1 MIPPAHYALSEI
13 LIVIASLYTARQLS
27 TNKNYFALIGI
38 LLLGLTAAIGAV
50 RFGILNSELIV
61 QINKILALYAGISAL
76 SLVST
81 QLVFNSYLKNF
92 GKYIFLIAFVSI
104 LGALIFP
111 KLLLL
116 NLIYLWSIVSIILS
130 IFLCE
135 KIIAKKI
142 LNGILMSILIFGFLF
157 LSKRGLFA
165 ESLGA
170 DLSFHLYHIFIAA
183 WILSMGY
190 VLNLRNN

>member
-50 RFGILNSELIV
+50 RFGIINSELIV

-92 GKYIFLIAFVSI
+92 GKYLFLIAFVSI
-104 LGALIFP
+104 LGALLFP

-116 NLIYLWSIVSIILS
+116 NLIYLWSIVSVILS

>member
-50 RFGILNSELIV
+50 RFGIINSELIV

-104 LGALIFP
+104 LGALLFP

-165 ESLGA
+165 ENLGA

>member
-50 RFGILNSELIV
+50 RFGIINSELIV

-81 QLVFNSYLKNF
+81 QLIFNSYLKNF
-92 GKYIFLIAFVSI
+92 GKYIFLIALVSI
-104 LGALIFP
+104 LGALLFP

-190 VLNLRNN
+190 VLNLRND

>member
-50 RFGILNSELIV
+50 RFGIINSELII
-61 QINKILALYAGISAL
+61 QINQILALYAGISAL

-81 QLVFNSYLKNF
+81 QLIFNSYLKNF
-92 GKYIFLIAFVSI
+92 GKYIFLIALVSI
-104 LGALIFP
+104 LGALLFP

>member
-50 RFGILNSELIV
+50 RFGIINSELIV

-81 QLVFNSYLKNF
+81 QLIFNSYLNNF

-104 LGALIFP
+104 LGALLFP

>member
-50 RFGILNSELIV
+50 RFGIINSELIV

-104 LGALIFP
+104 LGALLFP

>member
-50 RFGILNSELIV
+50 RFGIINSELIV

-104 LGALIFP
+104 LGALLFP

-183 WILSMGY
+183 WTLSMGY

>member
-1 MIPPAHYALSEI
+1 MTPPAHYALSEI
-13 LIVIASLYTARQLS
+13 LIVITSLYTAGQLS

-50 RFGILNSELIV
+50 RFGIINSELII

-81 QLVFNSYLKNF
+81 QLIFNSYLKNF
-92 GKYIFLIAFVSI
+92 GKYIFLIALVSI
-104 LGALIFP
+104 LGALLFP

-116 NLIYLWSIVSIILS
+116 NLIYLWSTVSIILA

-135 KIIAKKI
+135 KGIAKKI

>member
-50 RFGILNSELIV
+50 RFGIINSELIV

-81 QLVFNSYLKNF
+81 QLIFNSYLKNF

-104 LGALIFP
+104 LCALLFP

>member
-50 RFGILNSELIV
+50 RFGIINSELIV

-81 QLVFNSYLKNF
+81 QLIFNSYLKNF
-92 GKYIFLIAFVSI
+92 GKYIFLIALVSI
-104 LGALIFP
+104 LCALLFP

>member
-50 RFGILNSELIV
+50 RFGIINSELIV

-81 QLVFNSYLKNF
+81 QLIFNSYLKNF
-92 GKYIFLIAFVSI
+92 GKYIFLIALVSI
-104 LGALIFP
+104 LGALLFP

-157 LSKRGLFA
+157 LRKRGLFA

>member
-50 RFGILNSELIV
+50 RFGIINSELIV

-81 QLVFNSYLKNF
+81 QLIFNSYLKNF
-92 GKYIFLIAFVSI
+92 GKYIFLIALVSI
-104 LGALIFP
+104 LGALLFP

-116 NLIYLWSIVSIILS
+116 NLIYLWSIISIILS

>member
-1 MIPPAHYALSEI
+1 MTPPAHYALSEI
-13 LIVIASLYTARQLS
+13 LIVITSLYTANQLF

-50 RFGILNSELIV
+50 RFGIINSELII

-81 QLVFNSYLKNF
+81 QLIFNSYLKNF
-92 GKYIFLIAFVSI
+92 GKYIFLIALVSI
-104 LGALIFP
+104 LGALLFP

-116 NLIYLWSIVSIILS
+116 NLIYLWSIVSVILS

-190 VLNLRNN
+190 VLNLRNS

>member
-50 RFGILNSELIV
+50 RFGIINSELIV

-81 QLVFNSYLKNF
+81 QLIFNSYLKNF
-92 GKYIFLIAFVSI
+92 GKYIFLTALVSI
-104 LGALIFP
+104 LGALLFP

-116 NLIYLWSIVSIILS
+116 NLIYLWSIISIILS

>member
-50 RFGILNSELIV
+50 RFGIINSELIV

-81 QLVFNSYLKNF
+81 QLIFNSYLKNF
-92 GKYIFLIAFVSI
+92 GKYIFLIALVSI
-104 LGALIFP
+104 FGALLFP

-116 NLIYLWSIVSIILS
+116 NLIYLWSIISIILS

-170 DLSFHLYHIFIAA
+170 DLSFHLYHIFIVA

>member
-50 RFGILNSELIV
+50 RFGIINSELIV

-81 QLVFNSYLKNF
+81 QLIFNSYLKNF
-92 GKYIFLIAFVSI
+92 GKYIFLIALVSI
-104 LGALIFP
+104 LGALLFP

-116 NLIYLWSIVSIILS
+116 NLIYLWSIISIILS

-170 DLSFHLYHIFIAA
+170 DLSFHLYHIFIAT

>member
-50 RFGILNSELIV
+50 RFGIINSELIV

-92 GKYIFLIAFVSI
+92 GKYIFLIALVSI
-104 LGALIFP
+104 LGALLFP

-116 NLIYLWSIVSIILS
+116 NLIYLWSIISIILS

>member
-13 LIVIASLYTARQLS
+13 LIVITSLYTARQLS

-50 RFGILNSELIV
+50 RFGIVNSELII

-81 QLVFNSYLKNF
+81 QLIFNSYLKNF
-92 GKYIFLIAFVSI
+92 GKYIFLIALVSI
-104 LGALIFP
+104 LGALLFP

>member
-13 LIVIASLYTARQLS
+13 FIVITSLYTANQLF

-50 RFGILNSELIV
+50 RFGIINSELIV

-81 QLVFNSYLKNF
+81 QLIFNSYLKNF
-92 GKYIFLIAFVSI
+92 GKYVFLIAFVSI
-104 LGALIFP
+104 LGALLFP

-116 NLIYLWSIVSIILS
+116 NLIYLWSIVSVILS

>member
-1 MIPPAHYALSEI
+1 MTPPAHYALSEI
-13 LIVIASLYTARQLS
+13 LIVITSLYTAGQLS

-50 RFGILNSELIV
+50 RFGIINSELII

-81 QLVFNSYLKNF
+81 QLIFNSYLKNF
-92 GKYIFLIAFVSI
+92 GKYIFLIALVSI
-104 LGALIFP
+104 LGALLFP

>member
-50 RFGILNSELIV
+50 RFGIIHSELII

-104 LGALIFP
+104 LGALLFP
-111 KLLLL
+111 KLLLP
-116 NLIYLWSIVSIILS
+116 NLI
-130 IFLCE
+130 
-135 KIIAKKI
+135 
-142 LNGILMSILIFGFLF
+142 
-157 LSKRGLFA
+157 
-165 ESLGA
+165 
-170 DLSFHLYHIFIAA
+170 
-183 WILSMGY
+183 
-190 VLNLRNN
+190 

>member
-50 RFGILNSELIV
+50 RFGIINSELIV

-81 QLVFNSYLKNF
+81 QLIFNSYLKNF
-92 GKYIFLIAFVSI
+92 GNYIFLIALVSI
-104 LGALIFP
+104 LGALLFP

-116 NLIYLWSIVSIILS
+116 NLIYLWSIISIILS

>member
-13 LIVIASLYTARQLS
+13 LIVVASLYTARQLS

-50 RFGILNSELIV
+50 RFGIINSELIV

-76 SLVST
+76 SMVST

-104 LGALIFP
+104 LGALLFP

>member
-50 RFGILNSELIV
+50 RFGIINSELIV
-61 QINKILALYAGISAL
+61 QINKILALYAGITAL

-81 QLVFNSYLKNF
+81 QLIFNSYLKNF
-92 GKYIFLIAFVSI
+92 GKYIFLIALVSI
-104 LGALIFP
+104 LGALLFP

-116 NLIYLWSIVSIILS
+116 NLIYLWSIVSVILS

>member
-1 MIPPAHYALSEI
+1 MTPPAHYALSEI
-13 LIVIASLYTARQLS
+13 LIVITSIYTAGQLS

-50 RFGILNSELIV
+50 RFGIINSELIV

-81 QLVFNSYLKNF
+81 QLIFNSYLKNF

-104 LGALIFP
+104 LCALLFP

>member
-1 MIPPAHYALSEI
+1 MIPPAHYALSEV
-13 LIVIASLYTARQLS
+13 LIVIASLYTARQFS
-27 TNKNYFALIGI
+27 RNKNYFALIGI
-38 LLLGLTAAIGAV
+38 LLLGLTAAVGAV
-50 RFGILNSELIV
+50 RFGIINSELII
-61 QINKILALYAGISAL
+61 QINKILALYAGIFAL

-81 QLVFNSYLKNF
+81 QLIFNSYLKNF
-92 GKYIFLIAFVSI
+92 GKYIFLIALVSI
-104 LGALIFP
+104 LGALLFP

-116 NLIYLWSIVSIILS
+116 NLIYLWSVVSVILA

-135 KIIAKKI
+135 KTIAKKI

-170 DLSFHLYHIFIAA
+170 DFSFHLYHIFIAA
-183 WILSMGY
+183 WILSMEY

>member
-50 RFGILNSELIV
+50 RFGIINSELIV

-81 QLVFNSYLKNF
+81 QLIFNSYLKNF
-92 GKYIFLIAFVSI
+92 GEYIFLIALVSI
-104 LGALIFP
+104 LGALLFP

>member
-13 LIVIASLYTARQLS
+13 LIVITSLYTARQLS

-50 RFGILNSELIV
+50 RFGIINSELIV

-81 QLVFNSYLKNF
+81 QLIFNSYLKNF
-92 GKYIFLIAFVSI
+92 GKYIFLIALVSI
-104 LGALIFP
+104 LGALLFP

>member
-1 MIPPAHYALSEI
+1 MTPPAHYALSEI
-13 LIVIASLYTARQLS
+13 LIVITSLYTAGQLF

-50 RFGILNSELIV
+50 RFGIINSELIV

-92 GKYIFLIAFVSI
+92 GKYIFLIALVSI
-104 LGALIFP
+104 LGALLFP

>member
-50 RFGILNSELIV
+50 RFGIINSELIV

-81 QLVFNSYLKNF
+81 QLIFNSYLKNF
-92 GKYIFLIAFVSI
+92 GKYIFLIALVSI
-104 LGALIFP
+104 LGALLFP

-116 NLIYLWSIVSIILS
+116 NLIYLWSIVSVILS

>member
-1 MIPPAHYALSEI
+1 MTPPAHYALSEI
-13 LIVIASLYTARQLS
+13 LIVITSLYTAGQLS

-50 RFGILNSELIV
+50 RFGIINSELIV

-81 QLVFNSYLKNF
+81 QLIFNSYLKNF
-92 GKYIFLIAFVSI
+92 GKYIFLIALVSI
-104 LGALIFP
+104 LGSLLFP

-116 NLIYLWSIVSIILS
+116 NLIYLWSIVSVILA

-135 KIIAKKI
+135 KTIAKKI

>member
-50 RFGILNSELIV
+50 RFGIINSELIV

-92 GKYIFLIAFVSI
+92 GKYIFLIALVSI
-104 LGALIFP
+104 LGALLFP

-170 DLSFHLYHIFIAA
+170 DLSFHLYHIFIVA

>member
-50 RFGILNSELIV
+50 RFGIINSELIV

-81 QLVFNSYLKNF
+81 QLIFNSYLKNF
-92 GKYIFLIAFVSI
+92 GKYVFLIALVSM
-104 LGALIFP
+104 LGALLFP

-116 NLIYLWSIVSIILS
+116 NLIYLWSVFSVILA

-135 KIIAKKI
+135 KTIAKKI

>member
-50 RFGILNSELIV
+50 RFGIINSELIV

-81 QLVFNSYLKNF
+81 QLIFNSYLNNF
-92 GKYIFLIAFVSI
+92 GKYIFLIALVSI
-104 LGALIFP
+104 LGALLFP

>member
-104 LGALIFP
+104 LGALLFP

-183 WILSMGY
+183 WILSMGH

>member
-27 TNKNYFALIGI
+27 TNKNYFALVGI

-50 RFGILNSELIV
+50 RFGIINSELIV

-81 QLVFNSYLKNF
+81 QLIFNSYLNNF
-92 GKYIFLIAFVSI
+92 GKYIFLIALVSI
-104 LGALIFP
+104 LGALLFP

-130 IFLCE
+130 IVLCE